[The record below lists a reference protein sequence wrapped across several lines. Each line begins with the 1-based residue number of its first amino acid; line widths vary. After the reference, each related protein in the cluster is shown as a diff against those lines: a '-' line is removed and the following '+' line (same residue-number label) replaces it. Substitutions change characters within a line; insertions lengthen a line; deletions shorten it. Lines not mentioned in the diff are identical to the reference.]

1 MSIKVSG
8 SQFISSLV
16 KKENSDIGEDG
27 SLISGGQ
34 RQRIGIARSI
44 YDNTEIISFD
54 EATSALDVVLQN
66 EIYNNLD
73 KYLKNKT
80 FIAIT
85 HDENQLKY
93 FVKIIHL
100 KNDCEYE
107 ITQNI

>member
-1 MSIKVSG
+1 
-8 SQFISSLV
+8 
-16 KKENSDIGEDG
+16 
-27 SLISGGQ
+27 
-34 RQRIGIARSI
+34 
-44 YDNTEIISFD
+44 
-54 EATSALDVVLQN
+54 LQN

-93 FVKIIHL
+93 FDKIIHL
-100 KNDCEYE
+100 KNNCEYE